1 LKKTL
6 SQIIEF
12 NAREVA
18 EQLTQIEQTYF
29 RAIKRVELLNGYW
42 GKETNNNKVP
52 NMMNF
57 IKHNEKIRRWV
68 VTEVL
73 KYGTEKTRINC
84 ISFFIN
90 VAIELEMLKN
100 FSSVMTIVGALH
112 CPAILKLKNT
122 WNLLSKKDRDTL
134 DKLCEIMNNIG
145 HYKQYFTI
153 IKEISNVEPCIPA
166 VSIVC
171 EDIVK
176 VHEILDTYVDN
187 KKEWMNW
194 QKLSTIGNI
203 VQGAI
208 RFSQPFYFRVDNLIQ
223 NTILGCEIWDDDD
236 ISWEIAKLRESAED
250 LPTVDAYTRTEDLWL
265 TKLTERDWKVILTGS
280 VVENYKKNGI
290 ILEQGDPNSY
300 LYLIKS
306 GTVRVEKDT
315 DDGTKIFTTLEKGDT
330 FGEVSLVVKEGRTS
344 MRCVADSEVEVNKIQ
359 ISLVIEICQ
368 QSPKISQSL
377 HYLIAFKLA
386 QKLKSFNNSTEKLT
400 EVKRNKEPKNQ
411 EKKEKEL
418 TGVNSDDKFYKLFK
432 IENEVVVQEYSC
444 QLKGKVKSPGTVYI
458 TPKYICFSSNN
469 FGYKIREVLSFNLIN
484 KIKKQNN
491 KIIIDIKDLP
501 KPIILTGFESINDT
515 CKVMKDIWK
524 KICSVDSNTN
534 DSHVD
539 SMPSP
544 LIDKT
549 IDIPP
554 TTDEITKILNG
565 SKITKYKKRGCFD

>member
-1 LKKTL
+1 
-6 SQIIEF
+6 
-12 NAREVA
+12 
-18 EQLTQIEQTYF
+18 
-29 RAIKRVELLNGYW
+29 
-42 GKETNNNKVP
+42 
-52 NMMNF
+52 
-57 IKHNEKIRRWV
+57 
-68 VTEVL
+68 
-73 KYGTEKTRINC
+73 
-84 ISFFIN
+84 
-90 VAIELEMLKN
+90 
-100 FSSVMTIVGALH
+100 
-112 CPAILKLKNT
+112 
-122 WNLLSKKDRDTL
+122 
-134 DKLCEIMNNIG
+134 
-145 HYKQYFTI
+145 
-153 IKEISNVEPCIPA
+153 
-166 VSIVC
+166 
-171 EDIVK
+171 
-176 VHEILDTYVDN
+176 
-187 KKEWMNW
+187 MNW

-565 SKITKYKKRGCFD
+565 SKITKYKKGDVLINEGDIPRKLFYIISGSCKVVKENRIISIIELDSIFGEVSFLEGCPATATVIACEELEVNIIEAYYLHVLFQYQPQVAGRFYHYLASVLSKRITERERNN